1 MRPRCAHRLIA
12 ACLAG
17 LLACTSSAC
26 FHVRAE
32 APPLPEH
39 VRLLPADA
47 PVEVSRKYQTF
58 YYAWGLFPMTRSDQ
72 AMYIIEQERL
82 VEARV
87 IQGGLLEGIVAGF
100 FGAMALSGF
109 ILPQNLTVEGNRTP
123 TLSAAATDG
132 APPPAV
138 R

>member
-1 MRPRCAHRLIA
+1 VTPRRLHRAVA
-12 ACLAG
+12 AALVG
-17 LLACTSSAC
+17 VMVCTTTGC
-26 FHVRAE
+26 FHVRVE
-32 APPLPEH
+32 APPFPEH

-58 YYAWGLFPMTRSDQ
+58 YYAWGLFPMSQSDQ

-87 IQGGLLEGIVAGF
+87 VQGGLLNGIIAGF
-100 FGAMALSGF
+100 FGAIALGGF

-123 TLSAAATDG
+123 TLPAATDTTS
-132 APPPAV
+132 APAP
-138 R
+138 

>member
-1 MRPRCAHRLIA
+1 MV
-12 ACLAG
+12 
-17 LLACTSSAC
+17 CTTTGC
-26 FHVRAE
+26 FHVRVE
-32 APPLPEH
+32 APPFPEH

-58 YYAWGLFPMTRSDQ
+58 YYAWGLFPMSQSDQ

-87 IQGGLLEGIVAGF
+87 VQGGLLNGIIAGF
-100 FGAMALSGF
+100 FGAIALGGF

-123 TLSAAATDG
+123 TLPAATDTTS
-132 APPPAV
+132 APAP
-138 R
+138 